1 MSLAVVVL
9 AAGQGKRMRSTLP
22 KVLHPLAGKPLLG
35 HILSTL
41 EDLKPE
47 QTIVIY
53 GVGGEQLKKHFQGK
67 AYITWV
73 EQKEQ
78 RGTGHA
84 VLQALETL
92 KQNAKIDNVL
102 IVCGDVPL
110 IQAKTLTKLIDKVSM
125 KDTPGVGVLTCITPN
140 PFGLGR
146 ILRNSDGDITA
157 CVEEKDA
164 TDVQKNIQEINT
176 GIFVVAKS
184 LLEKWLPLI
193 KSNNAQNECYLTDII
208 PMAVNENLKIENVLS
223 PTEWEIRG
231 VNDRVQLAFL
241 ERQYQLNNA
250 TRCMEAGVSISDP
263 NRFDIRG
270 DVSIGKDVF
279 IDINVILEGKVS
291 IGDHVTL
298 GPNVIIKN
306 SRIGN
311 QVEIL
316 ANSMVDASQVGD
328 RCTIGPFARIRP
340 ETTLNDDVKI
350 GNFVEIKKS
359 TLGKDTKVNHL
370 SYIGD
375 ASLGDRV
382 NVGAGTITC
391 NYDGKHK
398 HQTIIGD
405 DCFIGSDTQLIAPV
419 SVGNS
424 VTIGAGTTV
433 TKDIPANHLV
443 HNKVVHRDVA
453 NWKRDQEK

>member
-1 MSLAVVVL
+1 
-9 AAGQGKRMRSTLP
+9 
-22 KVLHPLAGKPLLG
+22 
-35 HILSTL
+35 
-41 EDLKPE
+41 
-47 QTIVIY
+47 
-53 GVGGEQLKKHFQGK
+53 
-67 AYITWV
+67 
-73 EQKEQ
+73 
-78 RGTGHA
+78 
-84 VLQALETL
+84 
-92 KQNAKIDNVL
+92 
-102 IVCGDVPL
+102 
-110 IQAKTLTKLIDKVSM
+110 
-125 KDTPGVGVLTCITPN
+125 
-140 PFGLGR
+140 
-146 ILRNSDGDITA
+146 
-157 CVEEKDA
+157 
-164 TDVQKNIQEINT
+164 
-176 GIFVVAKS
+176 
-184 LLEKWLPLI
+184 
-193 KSNNAQNECYLTDII
+193 
-208 PMAVNENLKIENVLS
+208 VNENLKIENVLS

-270 DVSIGKDVF
+270 DVCIGKDVF